1 MSVGLE
7 HVVGFSIH
15 ILIRSRP
22 TIEMR
27 GITVL
32 GLQFAGAIILFSMYI
47 LLKRQYNNLNF
58 VGVIIVVQSLCAK
71 LYAL

>member
-1 MSVGLE
+1 MLVGLV

-27 GITVL
+27 GVTVL
-32 GLQFAGAIILFSMYI
+32 GLQFAVAIILFSMYI
-47 LLKRQYNNLNF
+47 VLKRQFDNLNF
-58 VGVIIVVQSLCAK
+58 VGVIIVVQSRCAK